1 MFSVTMYIET
11 LLCNRHPCSIL
22 MWCLLQ
28 RTLSQPKTLIFWA
41 LLKTSSP
48 SLDHSFLKMS
58 SRTLARTHHSLSIIW
73 NSSSHLPAKTTV
85 TAGTNRPRE
94 VFIFRTVIVFKYF
107 FVIITSV
114 IQPPKKQTKDWAMNG
129 SAEISPFDFMSNLE
143 FENL

>member
-1 MFSVTMYIET
+1 MFNSDVVFVAENTKPTKNTNFLGSSQNFKPE
-11 LLCNRHPCSIL
+11 LGPF
-22 MWCLLQ
+22 
-28 RTLSQPKTLIFWA
+28 LSQNVEPN
-41 LLKTSSP
+41 SR
-48 SLDHSFLKMS
+48 LDP
-58 SRTLARTHHSLSIIW
+58 SLSIIW

-107 FVIITSV
+107 FVIIISV

-143 FENL
+143 FENV